1 MRQQQR
7 QRSPQEEADDF
18 RLAKRLQEEED
29 RRAAA
34 AVDAESRLQR
44 RFRELEAAEAA
55 AEAEEAAAASERG
68 WSGRGFFSGLFG
80 GLGGGAAAQRQR
92 SSSAAAAA
100 ASAGGQAPP
109 RAASQGQRSQRGR
122 RGPAAEAEFASA
134 MGHLMPPP
142 YHAGG
147 HGGRSAGYMGDLHSH
162 LMVGLSRGL
171 PADLLLSGRDFTE
184 ADYEQLLALDQGNKK
199 KVAPRD
205 RVSQLDTV
213 RVPLAGRGAEAACA
227 GSPELDACSICLEE
241 ARPGDEFKVLPCR
254 HAFHCR
260 CIDRWLLSERNS
272 CPVCQREAV

>member
-1 MRQQQR
+1 MLQPALC
-7 QRSPQEEADDF
+7 RSL
-18 RLAKRLQEEED
+18 LASCPGV
-29 RRAAA
+29 
-34 AVDAESRLQR
+34 AV
-44 RFRELEAAEAA
+44 
-55 AEAEEAAAASERG
+55 
-68 WSGRGFFSGLFG
+68 
-80 GLGGGAAAQRQR
+80 
-92 SSSAAAAA
+92 
-100 ASAGGQAPP
+100 
-109 RAASQGQRSQRGR
+109 
-122 RGPAAEAEFASA
+122 
-134 MGHLMPPP
+134 
-142 YHAGG
+142 
-147 HGGRSAGYMGDLHSH
+147 
-162 LMVGLSRGL
+162 L
-171 PADLLLSGRDFTE
+171 PAFVPTPPTHCTTPLLPSAPFTCPPLALPVLPPSACSGRDFTE